1 MWRHLPNALCVLR
14 ILLIVPI
21 AWALLHGAVLTALV
35 VFALAAFTDALD
47 GFLAKRFHWESE
59 LGKRLDP
66 LADKLLLVTVFVV
79 IALLEWVPFWLAA
92 AAVLRDLLITV
103 GGLTYL
109 YLYGDPKGQ
118 PTFISK
124 ANTLLQVVLVLWV
137 VGAAAGIGVL
147 ASPAV
152 APLMAALGAL
162 TFSTTVVSGLDYVL
176 TYSRKAQVAYQAK
189 RLPQHPATAAAT
201 QAASRV
207 SPPLAEG

>member
-21 AWALLHGAVLTALV
+21 AWALLHGAALTALV
-35 VFALAAFTDALD
+35 VFALAAFTDAVD

-79 IALLEWVPFWLAA
+79 IALLDWVPFWLAA
-92 AAVLRDLLITV
+92 AVVLRDLLITV

-109 YLYGDPKGQ
+109 CLYGDPKGH

-124 ANTLLQVVLVLWV
+124 TNTLLQVVLVFWV
-137 VGAAAGIGVL
+137 VGAAAGIRLL
-147 ASPAV
+147 AEPAAV
-152 APLMAALGAL
+152 PFLATLGAL

-176 TYSRKAQVAYQAK
+176 TYSRKARAAHHAQRRGTTTSSV
-189 RLPQHPATAAAT
+189 PPAVT
-201 QAASRV
+201 
-207 SPPLAEG
+207 GG